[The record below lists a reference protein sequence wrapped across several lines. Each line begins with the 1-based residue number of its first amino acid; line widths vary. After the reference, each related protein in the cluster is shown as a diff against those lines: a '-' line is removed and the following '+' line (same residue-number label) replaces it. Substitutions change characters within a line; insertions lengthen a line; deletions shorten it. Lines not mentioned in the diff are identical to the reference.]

1 LRSSDPNDQST
12 PHYLEP
18 ELHFSSKKIAVA
30 GSQSDEK
37 VTVTQFIRKGAVLAD
52 FPDYLSWK
60 KKGYLRYPLQAGEGV
75 EFREDIHALV
85 AAMSGYPRTNYLEQ
99 EEGPDLLTISIIPF
113 IKISHNKMQA
123 SFVLHPVIADAP
135 SLKEE
140 NLTELIE
147 EAGVTAGI
155 DESGVQ
161 QAQKLIDDSCDDF
174 VDIPFAQ
181 GVFPGEGED
190 ASLHFELEIGPLAG
204 HLLADGTIDFR
215 DRRIMVGVNKGC
227 HIATKIPAVQGK
239 EGYNV
244 LGEVIEPKSGKD
256 ITVKVQGDATFLAE
270 ENRVIATADGA
281 MSVVNNDTIKV
292 TSKSTIKGDVDYN
305 TGNIE
310 SENHIIING
319 SVRPGFKVNAG
330 GDLEISGAVSSAS
343 IHSNG
348 NLVIKGGITGQSSMI
363 TSGGDLD
370 IHFIERGVIKS
381 GGLVVIRKQCY
392 YSSIEAASDIRCHKS
407 SSILG
412 GTLLAGGN
420 LTVGNVGADNCAA
433 ATLGAGV
440 DPGRYLLYRQLQKE
454 LQQQQE
460 EIIQTLQLLGRGAR
474 PKKIRKMEEVAL
486 ETKMK
491 LLKLNLIPGTELYSR
506 VGSGKER
513 DELEEEDPLYLQN
526 VDIENIR
533 IEVYGKMYAGTKI
546 LLGNRTATL
555 SGDVEKKRYRLSK
568 NLKRIMVI
576 PL

>member
-1 LRSSDPNDQST
+1 MRSSKPNDQPT
-12 PHYLEP
+12 PQYLEP
-18 ELHFSSKKIAVA
+18 ELHFSSKNITIS
-30 GSQSDEK
+30 GSQPEEH
-37 VTVTQFIRKGAVLAD
+37 VNVTQFIRQGTLLAD
-52 FPDYLSWK
+52 FPDYPSWK
-60 KKGYLRYPLQAGEGV
+60 KKGYLRSPLQAGEGV
-75 EFREDIHALV
+75 EFNEDIHALV
-85 AAMSGYPRTNYLEQ
+85 AALSGYPRIQFLKQ
-99 EEGPDLLTISIIPF
+99 EEGPDLLTLHIIPF
-113 IKISHNKMQA
+113 VKISHNKMQA
-123 SFVLHPVIADAP
+123 SFVLHPVLSDAP
-135 SLKEE
+135 SLKDE
-140 NLTELIE
+140 NLTELLE

-155 DESGVQ
+155 DDNGVQ
-161 QAQKLIDDSCDDF
+161 KAQKLIDESCDDF
-174 VDIPFAQ
+174 VDILFAE

-204 HLLADGTIDFR
+204 HLLPDGTIDFR
-215 DRRIMVGVNKGC
+215 DRRIMVGVKQGQ
-227 HIATKIPAVQGK
+227 HIATKIPAVPGK

-244 LGEVIEPKSGKD
+244 LGEVIESKSGKD
-256 ITVKVQGDATFLAE
+256 ITVKVQGDAEFLPA

-281 MSVVNNDTIKV
+281 MSVVNNDTIRV

-310 SENHIIING
+310 SEHHVIISG
-319 SVRPGFKVNAG
+319 SVQPGFKVRAG
-330 GDLEISGAVSSAS
+330 GDLEIGGAVSSAA

-348 NLVIKGGITGQSSMI
+348 NLVIKGGITGQSSII

-370 IHFIERGVIKS
+370 IHFIERGVMKS

-392 YSSIEAASDIRCHKS
+392 YSSIEASSDIRCHRN

-412 GTLLAGGN
+412 GILLAGGN
-420 LTVGNVGADNCAA
+420 LTVGNVGAENCAA
-433 ATLGAGV
+433 ATLGAGI
-440 DPGRYLLYRQLQKE
+440 DPGRYLLYKQLQKE

-474 PKKIRKMEEVAL
+474 PKKIRKMEERAL
-486 ETKMK
+486 QTKMK

-546 LLGNRTATL
+546 LLGNRAATL
-555 SGDVEKKRYRLSK
+555 AGDVEKKRYRLSK